1 MTAQCPLDLILF
13 TPVAGGI
20 KMQKTISFL
29 GSILR
34 PVRFLVV
41 AFTCALLLFSNA
53 FPAAAIESYQSNP
66 TEATDQLLETQRET
80 DEVAKSAPLGLKET
94 QQRTSGGG
102 LNEIQGTADAEKMNR
117 PENSQEA
124 VSVEEEVSN
133 FLKKVTGNK

>member
-1 MTAQCPLDLILF
+1 
-13 TPVAGGI
+13 
-20 KMQKTISFL
+20 MQKTISL
-29 GSILR
+29 LSSILR

-41 AFTCALLLFSNA
+41 AFTCTLLLFSHA

-94 QQRTSGGG
+94 QKRTSGGG
-102 LNEIQGTADAEKMNR
+102 LNEVQGTADAKNMNR
-117 PENSQEA
+117 PENSQDA